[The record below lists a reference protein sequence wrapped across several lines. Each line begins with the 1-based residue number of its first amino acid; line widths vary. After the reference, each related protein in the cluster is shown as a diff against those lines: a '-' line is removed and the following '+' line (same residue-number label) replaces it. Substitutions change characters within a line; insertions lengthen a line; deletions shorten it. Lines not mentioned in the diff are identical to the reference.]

1 MKKSLV
7 IAMLALMPLAG
18 ATTQVLAQKNVLSD
32 GGGGAAFGK
41 NALSGGDSALRQRN
55 VLNPRGA
62 DMRAGNAIPDNRADM
77 NAGNAIPNNR
87 ANMNA
92 GNAIQERD
100 SGLDAPNAIGRGEN
114 VIGSGESALR
124 ANNVIEQRN
133 SGLEA
138 ENAMDAGNRLESGR
152 SAFSTSSTRN
162 ALSDGNG
169 VDARREVRDAQGVDA
184 RRDIGERE
192 AVDSRRQV
200 GEMEAVD
207 ARREAFRAQKIQD
220 MSNAFGNEQ
229 GASGGGIGGAL
240 EVAMPGHGSATSTA
254 GGAEGAGN
262 ANNVLAAGN
271 SAFSEE
277 FRTRLA
283 ERNQRQEGD
292 EWWKAKNAFDGT
304 ITDTEAGSSGFG
316 ESAFR

>member
-41 NALSGGDSALRQRN
+41 NALSGGESALRQRN

-62 DMRAGNAIPDNRADM
+62 DMRAGNAIPNNRAD
-77 NAGNAIPNNR
+77 
-87 ANMNA
+87 MNA

-114 VIGSGESALR
+114 VIGRGESALR

-138 ENAMDAGNRLESGR
+138 ENAMEAGNRLESGR

-162 ALSDGNG
+162 ALSEGNG

-207 ARREAFRAQKIQD
+207 ARREAFRAQKIED

-229 GASGGGIGGAL
+229 GASVGGIGGAL
-240 EVAMPGHGSATSTA
+240 EVAMPGHGSATPTA

-277 FRTRLA
+277 FRARLA

-304 ITDTEAGSSGFG
+304 ITDTEGGSSGFG